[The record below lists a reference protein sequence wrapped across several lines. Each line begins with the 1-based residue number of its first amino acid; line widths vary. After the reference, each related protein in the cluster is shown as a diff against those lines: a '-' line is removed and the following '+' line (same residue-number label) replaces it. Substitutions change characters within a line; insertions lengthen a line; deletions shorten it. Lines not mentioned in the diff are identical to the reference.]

1 MCEMNKTSSA
11 YDLPGNRKLSN
22 YNFNKKKNAT
32 ASHGFGMLGNR
43 MPFVCVYMHAYTHI
57 CTLLHMLTH

>member
-22 YNFNKKKNAT
+22 YNFNKKK
-32 ASHGFGMLGNR
+32 MLQLAMGLGCLGIECHL
-43 MPFVCVYMHAYTHI
+43 CVYVHAYTHI